1 MHTFRQAEPLST
13 VNENLP
19 GTVTVSTL
27 DITDVRC
34 PPFMDQRPGTAGLRK
49 KVSVFSQP
57 HYLEMFTQAVFST
70 LRLPAGSRLVIGGD
84 GRYFNSEAIQRLMA
98 VAVANGVSEFVV
110 GQHGLL
116 STPAASHLIRQRQ
129 AAAGFILTASHNPGG
144 PAGDFGLKFNTP
156 SGGQAPEHV
165 TDEVFRVSQ
174 QLTGYR
180 LAGLPGIDLSRTGI
194 TRTGGVAVEVVDP
207 VADYAALMES
217 LFDFQRM
224 SDWLRSG
231 HRIRF
236 DALHGVTG
244 PYASRILV
252 DRLGAAPDSLLHAE
266 PLPDFGGLH
275 PDPNP
280 IDAADLFAQSQGAGA
295 PDLLAASDGD
305 GDRNMILGPDTFLS
319 PCDSVAVMLAHITRI
334 PGYRQG
340 VPGVARSMP
349 TSRALDVVAAS
360 QGLPC
365 YETPTGWRFFCNLL
379 EAGRIGLCGEES
391 FGTSSAHCRE
401 KDGLWAVL
409 FWLNLLAVDGRSL
422 PAMLRDHWARFGR
435 HHYQRWDYVVPDAGR
450 AAELMEALRRI
461 LPVLQGTNPAGGTIE
476 TADDFHYKDPVDGS
490 ESAHQGVRLVFSDGA
505 RIVYRLSGTGTAGAT
520 LRVYLERH
528 VTSAEEI
535 ALSTRSALTPLGGIA
550 AQVARISH
558 HTGLSA
564 PTGMI

>member
-1 MHTFRQAEPLST
+1 M
-13 VNENLP
+13 
-19 GTVTVSTL
+19 STL
-27 DITDVRC
+27 DIIDVRC

-49 KVSVFSQP
+49 KVSVFRQP
-57 HYLEMFTQAVFST
+57 HYVEMFTQAVFAA

-98 VAVANGVSEFVV
+98 VAVANGVTEIVV
-110 GQHGLL
+110 GQDGLL
-116 STPAASHLIRQRQ
+116 STPAASHLIRQRH
-129 AAAGFILTASHNPGG
+129 AAAGFLLTASHNPGG

-156 SGGQAPEHV
+156 TGGQAPEQV
-165 TDEVFRVSQ
+165 TDEVFRISQ
-174 QLTGYR
+174 QLSGYR
-180 LAGLPGIDLSRTGI
+180 CAELPPIDLGRTGI
-194 TRTGGVAVEVVDP
+194 TRFGSLVVEVVDP

-217 LFDFQRM
+217 LFDFQRIA
-224 SDWLRSG
+224 DWLRAG

-236 DALHGVTG
+236 DAMHAVTG
-244 PYASRILV
+244 PYARRILV
-252 DRLGAAPDSLLHAE
+252 DRLGAPPDCLQNAR

-280 IDAADLFAQSQGAGA
+280 IDAAALVAASRGAGA

-305 GDRNMILGPDTFLS
+305 GDRNMILGPDLFLS
-319 PCDSVAVMLAHITRI
+319 PCDSVAVMLANITRI

-349 TSRALDVVAAS
+349 TSRAVDVVAAS

-379 EAGRIGLCGEES
+379 EAGLIGLCGEES

-422 PAMLRDHWARFGR
+422 PEILREHWARFGR
-435 HHYQRWDYVVPDAGR
+435 HHYQRWDYVVADAGR
-450 AAELMEALRRI
+450 ASGLMEALRAL
-461 LPVLQGTNPAGGTIE
+461 LPALQGTNPAGGIIE
-476 TADDFHYKDPVDGS
+476 TADDFRYRDPVDAS
-490 ESAHQGVRLVFSDGA
+490 ESGHQGVRLIFGDGT

-528 VTSAEEI
+528 VTAPAEI
-535 ALSTRSALTPLGGIA
+535 AWTTSAALTPLGQLA
-550 AQVARISH
+550 AQIARISH
-558 HTGLSA
+558 HTGLTGPS
-564 PTGMI
+564 GMI